1 MQAKVGPSMLPGRG
15 RSETPPD
22 QRSTSLG
29 CLDRTMSTGREA
41 QVPHVLEYGG
51 VLPDRL
57 VGHRAEQLLE
67 TVGSG
72 EAAELAELHV
82 AGYSELAT
90 PLHVQADQVHAE
102 AGSGFF
108 EQMVCHLLGDGVVHG
123 LRHLVHQSHEVL
135 VEYPGAVQVVG
146 ATDQIG
152 EALGG

>member
-1 MQAKVGPSMLPGRG
+1 
-15 RSETPPD
+15 
-22 QRSTSLG
+22 
-29 CLDRTMSTGREA
+29 MSTGREA

-108 EQMVCHLLGDGVVHG
+108 EQWFVTSWVMESSMAC
-123 LRHLVHQSHEVL
+123 
-135 VEYPGAVQVVG
+135 
-146 ATDQIG
+146 ATWFINPMKYSSSTP
-152 EALGG
+152 ARYKS

>member
-1 MQAKVGPSMLPGRG
+1 VGPSMLPGRG

-57 VGHRAEQLLE
+57 VGHRTEQLLE